1 MELFVQLLLTG
12 IALGSGYALG
22 GLGFVLIYKAT
33 GVFNFS
39 HGQLTMAGAYFFYMF
54 QVQLGLPP
62 WWSVPAAVT
71 SMFLVGVIIERF
83 CLRRMVGE
91 PVISII
97 MLTIG
102 LGALLRN
109 LVGLVWGTQPQA
121 PVPLFQPGFLRIF
134 GAQVPLVYVW
144 TLLAAMLLIGAFVV
158 YFRRSSQGVAM
169 RAVAFHQDHASL
181 SGISIHRVFALSW
194 GLAGAMAAISG
205 ILMLQ
210 LVGLDLSMDARGL
223 SAFPAAIL
231 GGIDSIGG
239 VIIGGL
245 IIGAAESLAGGYLD
259 PYVGGGSKEV
269 VGYVVLLLILM
280 VRPYGL
286 FGTPEI
292 RKV

>member
-1 MELFVQLLLTG
+1 VELFVQLLLTG
-12 IALGSGYALG
+12 VALGAGYALG

-54 QVQLGLPP
+54 QVQAGLPV
-62 WWSVPAAVT
+62 WWSVAAAVA
-71 SMFLVGVIIERF
+71 SMFLVGILIERL

-91 PVISII
+91 PVIAIL

-121 PVPLFQPGFLRIF
+121 PVALFTPGFVAVAGVRL
-134 GAQVPLVYVW
+134 PSVYVW
-144 TLLAAMLLIGAFVV
+144 TLASAALFIALFIV
-158 YFRRSSQGVAM
+158 YFHKSAQGIAM
-169 RAVAFHQDHASL
+169 RAVAFNQDHAAL
-181 SGISIHRVFALSW
+181 SGISVSRVFALSW
-194 GLAGAMAAISG
+194 GLAGVMAAISG
-205 ILMLQ
+205 ILMVQ
-210 LVGLDLSMDARGL
+210 LVGLDLALDARGL

-239 VIIGGL
+239 VILGGL

-259 PYVGGGSKEV
+259 PYLGGGAKEV